1 MIALLSLNKLK
12 IDVLIQ
18 LQMKNIL
25 EWTNLETQQWFTLKK
40 WSTHFQALGEPDGD
54 TLARMSLARITK
66 GVQDDV
72 ISEDIFKAVGGV
84 FRKQTRAKLIT
95 DEDAKDV
102 ASDRGALLKIF
113 LKDIIHN
120 ILLVDFVGS

>member
-1 MIALLSLNKLK
+1 
-12 IDVLIQ
+12 
-18 LQMKNIL
+18 
-25 EWTNLETQQWFTLKK
+25 
-40 WSTHFQALGEPDGD
+40 
-54 TLARMSLARITK
+54 MSLARITK
-66 GVQDDV
+66 GVQDEN
-72 ISEDIFKAVGGV
+72 ISEDIYKAVGGV

>member
-1 MIALLSLNKLK
+1 MIALLSLNKLL

-18 LQMKNIL
+18 LQINNIL
-25 EWTNLETQQWFTLKK
+25 EWTDLETQQWFTLKK

-66 GVQDDV
+66 GVQDEN

>member
-1 MIALLSLNKLK
+1 LIALLSLNKLL

-18 LQMKNIL
+18 LQINNIL
-25 EWTNLETQQWFTLKK
+25 EWTDLETQQWFTLKK

>member
-1 MIALLSLNKLK
+1 MVALLSLNKLL

-54 TLARMSLARITK
+54 TLARMSLADMMMT
-66 GVQDDV
+66 GMTEF
-72 ISEDIFKAVGGV
+72 SATTIFKAVGGV